1 MTGCHG
7 NVMEMSAT
15 YPAIIYVV
23 VVCCLYFCPKTNQ
36 IRYRYEKISDDDDLD
51 RACGK
56 LELDVDRPT
65 RLSRFI
71 VFERGLTRDK
81 HCRRETLDKGGGG

>member
-1 MTGCHG
+1 MKRFLMMMTLIG
-7 NVMEMSAT
+7 
-15 YPAIIYVV
+15 
-23 VVCCLYFCPKTNQ
+23 L
-36 IRYRYEKISDDDDLD
+36 
-51 RACGK
+51 GK

>member
-1 MTGCHG
+1 
-7 NVMEMSAT
+7 MEMSAT

-36 IRYRYEKISDDDDLD
+36 IRCRYEKISDDDDLD

>member
-1 MTGCHG
+1 MSWKCQLLIL
-7 NVMEMSAT
+7 EMSAT

-36 IRYRYEKISDDDDLD
+36 IRCRYEKISDDDDLD

-71 VFERGLTRDK
+71 VFDLPDK
-81 HCRRETLDKGGGG
+81 T